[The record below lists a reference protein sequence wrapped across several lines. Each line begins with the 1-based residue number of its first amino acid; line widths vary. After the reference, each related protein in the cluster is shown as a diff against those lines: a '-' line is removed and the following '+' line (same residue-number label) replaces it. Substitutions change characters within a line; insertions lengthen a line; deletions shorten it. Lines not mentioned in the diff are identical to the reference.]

1 MSLDSAVSYVLPLL
15 FLGFGALLLF
25 SKAQYFDAF
34 LCGARDGLKTAVQLL
49 PTLLALIVGVA
60 MLRASGALELLADA
74 LTPLCER
81 IGLPA
86 DLVPLILVR
95 PVSGSASTA
104 VLNGIF
110 TDCGPDSLSG
120 LMASVMLGS
129 SETMIYVTSVYYGA
143 VGIRRT
149 RHTLL
154 CAGLVMIFSI
164 FFSVLLCRILFQ

>member
-1 MSLDSAVSYVLPLL
+1 MSLDSAVSYVLPVL

-25 SKAQYFDAF
+25 SKVQYFEAF
-34 LCGARDGLKTAVQLL
+34 LSGAREGLKTAVQLL
-49 PTLLALIVGVA
+49 PTLLALVVGVT
-60 MLRASGALELLADA
+60 MLRASGALELLAHTLA
-74 LTPLCER
+74 PLCER

-86 DLVPLILVR
+86 DLVPLVLVR

-104 VLNGIF
+104 VLNEIF
-110 TDCGPDSLSG
+110 VNCGPDSLSG

-143 VGIRRT
+143 ISIRRT

-154 CAGLVMIFSI
+154 CSGLVMIFSI
-164 FFSVLLCRILFQ
+164 FFSVLLCRLLFC